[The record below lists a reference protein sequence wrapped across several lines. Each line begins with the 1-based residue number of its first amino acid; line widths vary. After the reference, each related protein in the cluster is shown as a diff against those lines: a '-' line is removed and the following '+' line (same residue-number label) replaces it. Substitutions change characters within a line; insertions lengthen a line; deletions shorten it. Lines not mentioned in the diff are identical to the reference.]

1 MPNRPAKVTQT
12 EISRTLRGATEAG
25 FVIGAYTVNHDTG
38 EITVYREGQI
48 PAKSN
53 GPDIDEMLRGSNGK
67 A

>member
-12 EISRTLRGATEAG
+12 EISRTLRGAAEAG

>member
-1 MPNRPAKVTQT
+1 MPNRPAKVTQI
-12 EISRTLRGATEAG
+12 EISRTLRGAAEAG

-48 PAKSN
+48 LAKSN